1 MTNDEIILNCPHC
14 NGVFIVLENQLNC
27 KIFRHGIFK
36 DNGIQIDP
44 HLKKNE
50 CDKLHNNNLIWGCG
64 KPFKV
69 IDCKKNDITIYET
82 EICDYI

>member
-1 MTNDEIILNCPHC
+1 MTDIEIIVECPHC
-14 NGVFIVLENQLNC
+14 KGTVVILEKQLNC

-36 DNGIQIDP
+36 KNGNQIDP
-44 HLKKNE
+44 HMKKQDCE
-50 CDKLHNNNLIWGCG
+50 MLIRDKIIWGCG

-69 IDCKKNDITIYET
+69 IETNPDNCKTYHT